1 MRGEGGAV
9 FPRQGEFAVDRGS
22 ARRTPRGGRAHLL
35 AQPVKPV
42 LVCRDDEAMER
53 IEWLRDNLVAG
64 TDWGVCNDPRICV
77 LKTESAGVLYRMRW
91 FDGTQSGFDPQDKLL
106 P

>member
-1 MRGEGGAV
+1 MSDAE
-9 FPRQGEFAVDRGS
+9 QIW
-22 ARRTPRGGRAHLL
+22 
-35 AQPVKPV
+35 V
-42 LVCRDDEAMER
+42 LNWQNLEDDEAMER

-106 P
+106 PYLNKITTSKIE